1 MDCDHIFSQLSM
13 PTASEPTMKQ
23 RACRLQWRAA
33 AGEVLRSKI
42 TAHRHAA
49 DSHPP
54 WPLGY
59 GQALQRWRPN
69 PLGKLAVIVDRF
81 QEMKVLLAV
90 TEAQSFAG
98 GAKLL
103 GMSPPSV
110 TRAIAALENRLGTLL
125 LARSTRS
132 LRLTEAGRRYVEDC
146 RRILLELEEAEELA
160 AGASV
165 RVRGTLTVTAPVMFG
180 ELHVIP
186 LISDFLAAHAE
197 LNINALLVDRPVNM
211 AEEGVDV
218 AIRIGRLPEGDYH
231 ALKVGEVR
239 SVICASPRYLDQ
251 VARPQTPDDLL
262 TAQIIMTSASAAM
275 TQWQLMGPT
284 GLITLPLKPRLT
296 VSSNQAAILAASLGG
311 GFARVLSYQAAEALG
326 KGELELVLKDFAPP
340 PLPIHVVYLGSRPK
354 CAASSITA

>member
-1 MDCDHIFSQLSM
+1 M
-13 PTASEPTMKQ
+13 
-23 RACRLQWRAA
+23 
-33 AGEVLRSKI
+33 
-42 TAHRHAA
+42 
-49 DSHPP
+49 
-54 WPLGY
+54 
-59 GQALQRWRPN
+59 
-69 PLGKLAVIVDRF
+69 VDRF

-98 GAKLL
+98 GAKQL

-110 TRAIAALENRLGTLL
+110 TRAIAALESRLGTLL

-146 RRILLELEEAEELA
+146 RRILLELQEAEELA

-239 SVICASPRYLDQ
+239 SVICAAPHYLDR
-251 VARPQTPDDLL
+251 VSRPQTPDDLL

-275 TQWQLMGPT
+275 TQWQLMSPT
-284 GLITLPLKPRLT
+284 GLVTLPLKPRLT
-296 VSSNQAAILAASLGG
+296 VSSNQAAIRAARLGG

-326 KGELELVLKDFAPP
+326 KGELELVLEDFAPP
-340 PLPIHVVYLGSRPK
+340 PLPIHVVYLGSRPSAK
-354 CAASSITA
+354 VRRFVDYCVARFHQNPALNAATPS